1 MVSDG
6 DGWKNYRRDV
16 DLRRR
21 STGKWDTLR
30 YLFDVLRWMPK
41 FKDYDVVQLINPVF
55 LDLRAGKIKPF
66 YDYIR
71 RHNGK
76 LVLGAFGMD
85 HYWVK
90 TCLDCTTFR
99 YSDFNIGSHQ
109 RTEEPY
115 NQAFIR
121 DWLQGEKTSINQ
133 YIAADADAIVTG
145 LYEYDCCYR
154 PHFPDKTHF
163 IPFPIDFS
171 AITPKVPR
179 TEGAPIR
186 FFVGIQRERHAYKG
200 TDIMLRALE
209 RVKALHPD
217 ACEIVKVENVPF
229 SEYQRLMSESD
240 VILDQL
246 YSYTPAMEQEN
257 SIRKLLRQALQ
268 NEQVRGWFA
277 PDWNVVNEC
286 AIIDKN
292 DEGIIYEKRPDR
304 VISKLGETIVID
316 YKTGDSQTVYAKYK
330 EQVKEYIDLLKRAG
344 YKNVKGYLWYVMDNK
359 VVPVSDS
366 NNDL

>member
-41 FKDYDVVQLINPVF
+41 LKDYDVVQLINPVF

-121 DWLQGEKTSINQ
+121 DWLQGEKTS
-133 YIAADADAIVTG
+133 
-145 LYEYDCCYR
+145 
-154 PHFPDKTHF
+154 
-163 IPFPIDFS
+163 
-171 AITPKVPR
+171 PR
-179 TEGAPIR
+179 QVL
-186 FFVGIQRERHAYKG
+186 FVGRTHAVRLSG
-200 TDIMLRALE
+200 HRQQPCRCAGS
-209 RVKALHPD
+209 
-217 ACEIVKVENVPF
+217 VP
-229 SEYQRLMSESD
+229 
-240 VILDQL
+240 
-246 YSYTPAMEQEN
+246 
-257 SIRKLLRQALQ
+257 
-268 NEQVRGWFA
+268 
-277 PDWNVVNEC
+277 
-286 AIIDKN
+286 
-292 DEGIIYEKRPDR
+292 
-304 VISKLGETIVID
+304 
-316 YKTGDSQTVYAKYK
+316 
-330 EQVKEYIDLLKRAG
+330 
-344 YKNVKGYLWYVMDNK
+344 
-359 VVPVSDS
+359 
-366 NNDL
+366 